1 MSRPKLEVADV
12 FRAFGQPYRDEHA
25 GHLSLQQ
32 HKVMSAIEHCRTS
45 VLGGHV
51 LQCPE
56 CEHVQVAYNSCR
68 NRHCPKCQAS
78 SAKRWLEARQT
89 ELLPVEYYH
98 LVFSLPS
105 ELADLAYYNKDVM
118 YGILMKTAAKTLLTI
133 AADKKHL
140 GAQVGVTFVLHT
152 WGSAMTH
159 HPHVHGIVPGGGLS
173 LDGKQWL
180 SCKKGFF
187 LPVRVLSRL
196 FRRLYLARLSEAYQQ
211 GKLHFFAN
219 TKTLADEH
227 KFSAWLSKHRKIE
240 WIVYAKRPFAG
251 PDAVLR
257 YLARYTHRV
266 AIANS
271 RLVSMDNDGVSFR
284 WKNYRVKAQ
293 CRQRVMH
300 LEHDEFI
307 RRFLL
312 HVLPSGF
319 HRIRHYGLVANAG
332 RKRNLKQAR
341 LLLHVPVVEPSI
353 QEAVEVTKL
362 DRTDPF
368 ICPKCHA
375 PMVIIELLVGINYP
389 RAPPEK
395 LINPVEIIAL
405 KKMTV

>member
-1 MSRPKLEVADV
+1 MSHLKLEVADV
-12 FRAFGQPYRDEHA
+12 FRAFGQTYRTTHQ
-25 GHLSLQQ
+25 GHLSLAH

-56 CEHVQVAYNSCR
+56 CHHSQIAYNSCR
-68 NRHCPKCQAS
+68 NRHCPKCQTS

-98 LVFSLPS
+98 LVFSLPADI
-105 ELADLAYYNKDVM
+105 ADLAYYNKDVM

-133 AADKKHL
+133 AKDKKHL

-173 LDGKQWL
+173 LDGEQWL

-196 FRRLYLARLSEAYQQ
+196 FRRLYLTRLEEAYQQ
-211 GKLHFFAN
+211 GKLQFFGGSQR
-219 TKTLADEH
+219 LEGEH
-227 KFSAWLSKHRKIE
+227 EFSAWLNKHRKME
-240 WIVYAKRPFAG
+240 WVVYAKRPFAG
-251 PDAVLR
+251 PNAVLK

-271 RLVSMDNDGVSFR
+271 RLVSMNKRRVSFH

-293 CRQRVMH
+293 QRQRTMQ
-300 LEHDEFI
+300 LGHDEFI

-319 HRIRHYGLVANAG
+319 HRIRHYGLVANVG

-341 LLLHVPVVEPSI
+341 LLLGVSESEPPE
-353 QEAVEVTKL
+353 QREK
-362 DRTDPF
+362 TDATEIEHSQTF
-368 ICPKCHA
+368 TCPKCQS

-395 LINPVEIIAL
+395 LINPVYNVA
-405 KKMTV
+405 